1 MRQVHKTTL
10 PFLANIDKTLME
22 ILHTPPTFAIAA
34 GLHQKWWGPYLF
46 CRVHHFCVFASSSS
60 STRAVYSQTSRLYC
74 WRASIVNQKWPSCV
88 PCQTIAPFNPG
99 RPPFLCVWQNSRDI
113 LVEWKK
119 KLLGSGN
126 QCNWSNQIFY
136 TTPEC
141 MDNFAL
147 GSFFLLRCI

>member
-22 ILHTPPTFAIAA
+22 ILHTPPTFAMAA

-60 STRAVYSQTSRLYC
+60 STRVVYSQTSRLYC

-99 RPPFLCVWQNSRDI
+99 RPPFFVCDKTPAIFLWNEKRSCWAREINATDQIRFSILPRNVWTI
-113 LVEWKK
+113 L
-119 KLLGSGN
+119 L
-126 QCNWSNQIFY
+126 
-136 TTPEC
+136 
-141 MDNFAL
+141 
-147 GSFFLLRCI
+147 